1 MKAFVMKNW
10 LRVMLKLAMALSFSN
25 AMATQPLYVAAAAD
39 LAPCI
44 DELNARFTQE
54 AGGADIKVSIGSSG
68 GFFAQIRN
76 GAPFEVFLSADTQYP
91 LELAKSGMADPQ
103 TLYVYAFG
111 QLMMWS
117 ADTHLNVDAG
127 LSLLKEP
134 RIERIAI
141 ANPDLAPYGRAA
153 KAALEK
159 AGLWNAVQGKLVIGE
174 NIRQTAQFVQ
184 TGNAQIGFVSATH
197 LANIP
202 PGSAGVAW
210 RVPAELYSRIEQG
223 AIVTA
228 KGSANPLASKYVKF
242 LKSDAAR
249 AVLRKYGFTLPEVFD

>member
-1 MKAFVMKNW
+1 
-10 LRVMLKLAMALSFSN
+10 L
-25 AMATQPLYVAAAAD
+25 
-39 LAPCI
+39 
-44 DELNARFTQE
+44 
-54 AGGADIKVSIGSSG
+54 
-68 GFFAQIRN
+68 
-76 GAPFEVFLSADTQYP
+76 
-91 LELAKSGMADPQ
+91 
-103 TLYVYAFG
+103 
-111 QLMMWS
+111 WS

-184 TGNAQIGFVSATH
+184 TGNAQVGFVSATH

-210 RVPAELYSRIEQG
+210 RVPAGLYPRIEQG
-223 AIVTA
+223 AM
-228 KGSANPLASKYVKF
+228 S
-242 LKSDAAR
+242 R
-249 AVLRKYGFTLPEVFD
+249 RKEAPILLP